1 MLPAVQVINDSL
13 KCLSHY
19 SLPVK
24 SSWNLREV
32 YLKVSMV
39 FCVTLYLMS
48 TNGVQSRW
56 HCFLIWVKILN
67 NEITDKVIAFNWT
80 NVQNL
85 SLQKIPSQPISLYDK
100 RFKSELW
107 CNLQLGMIQANLS
120 KIILTKL
127 HALTPGALVHI
138 NGSTKGTS
146 FASKNSTTEG
156 HRQVHILALMAG
168 YRRIN

>member
-1 MLPAVQVINDSL
+1 M
-13 KCLSHY
+13 CY
-19 SLPVK
+19 SI
-24 SSWNLREV
+24 SDEH
-32 YLKVSMV
+32 
-39 FCVTLYLMS
+39 
-48 TNGVQSRW
+48 NGVQSRW

-146 FASKNSTTEG
+146 FASMNSTTEG
-156 HRQVHILALMAG
+156 HRQVHILVLMAG